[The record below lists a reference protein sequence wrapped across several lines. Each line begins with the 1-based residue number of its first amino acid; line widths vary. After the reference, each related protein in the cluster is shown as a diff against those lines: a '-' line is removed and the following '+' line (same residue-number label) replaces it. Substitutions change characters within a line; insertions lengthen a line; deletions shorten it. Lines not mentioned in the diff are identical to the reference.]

1 MKITTRQA
9 EFLKMY
15 PNASKLSKFL
25 DICPRDIEKNR
36 SCPDDTPC
44 LDCKKEFW
52 LSEIDV
58 PNEKEQLLQ
67 EMQQPQGQEAKLDKG
82 KMRISIVPLQI
93 ISDIAEVR
101 EYGIAKYKDPDN
113 WRRVEIERYANAL
126 FRHFAAFLHAPGSV
140 DAESG
145 IAHYKHMACNMA
157 FICELMAGQMCMD
170 NVNRCAACGEVIP
183 EGIQVCKSCAAKN

>member
-1 MKITTRQA
+1 MKTTRQA
-9 EFLKMY
+9 EFLKMF
-15 PNASKLSKFL
+15 PNWSMDIDWCPMKFDKHQKSKKCINGDYCQKCRKLY
-25 DICPRDIEKNR
+25 
-36 SCPDDTPC
+36 
-44 LDCKKEFW
+44 W
-52 LSEIDV
+52 LSEIEV
-58 PNEKEQLLQ
+58 PDGKERLLQ
-67 EMQQPQGQEAKLDKG
+67 KMQQPPEQEAKLDNG

-93 ISDIAEVR
+93 LSDIAEVR

-113 WRRVEIERYANAL
+113 WRRVDVERYANAL

-157 FICELMAGQMCMD
+157 FICELMAGRMIAD

-183 EGIQVCKSCAAKN
+183 EGRQICPNCGRK

>member
-1 MKITTRQA
+1 MKTTRQA

-25 DICPRDIEKNR
+25 EICPRDIEKNR

-44 LDCKKEFW
+44 LGCKKEFW

-58 PNEKEQLLQ
+58 PNEKERLLQ

-113 WRRVEIERYANAL
+113 WRRVDVERYANAI
-126 FRHFAAFLHAPGSV
+126 FRHFRAFLRDPASV
-140 DAESG
+140 DDESG
-145 IAHYKHMACNMA
+145 IEHYKHMACNMA
-157 FICELMAGQMCMD
+157 FICELMKEKG
-170 NVNRCAACGEVIP
+170 VEPR
-183 EGIQVCKSCAAKN
+183 

>member
-1 MKITTRQA
+1 MKTTRQA
-9 EFLKMY
+9 EFLKTF
-15 PNASKLSKFL
+15 PDATKSHGILE
-25 DICPRDIEKNR
+25 ICPREVGENK
-36 SCPDDTPC
+36 SCDDGVSC
-44 LDCKKEFW
+44 FICRKAYW
-52 LSEIDV
+52 LSEIEV
-58 PNEKEQLLQ
+58 PDEVERLLQ
-67 EMQQPQGQEAKLDKG
+67 KMQQPKGQEAKLDKG

-93 ISDIAEVR
+93 LSDIAEVR

-126 FRHFAAFLHAPGSV
+126 FRHFTAFLRDPRSA

-183 EGIQVCKSCAAKN
+183 EGLQICKSCAEKK

>member
-1 MKITTRQA
+1 MKTTRQA

-15 PNASKLSKFL
+15 PNASKSRGILE
-25 DICPRDIEKNR
+25 ICPRDVEKNR
-36 SCPDDTPC
+36 SCPDYTPC
-44 LDCKKEFW
+44 LGCKKEFW
-52 LSEIDV
+52 LSEIDA
-58 PNEKEQLLQ
+58 PNEKERLLQ

-113 WRRVEIERYANAL
+113 WRRVDVERYANAL
-126 FRHFAAFLHAPGSV
+126 FRHFAAFLRDTRSA

-157 FICELMAGQMCMD
+157 FICELMAWQMCMD

-183 EGIQVCKSCAAKN
+183 EGLQICKSCAAKN

>member
-1 MKITTRQA
+1 MKTTRQA

-15 PNASKLSKFL
+15 PNASKSRGILE
-25 DICPRDIEKNR
+25 ICPRDIEKNR
-36 SCPDDTPC
+36 SCPYYTPC
-44 LDCKKEFW
+44 LGCRKEFW
-52 LSEIDV
+52 LSEIEIPD
-58 PNEKEQLLQ
+58 KEERLLQ
-67 EMQQPQGQEAKLDKG
+67 EMQQPQEQEAKLDDG
-82 KMRISIVPLQI
+82 KMRISLVPLQI

-113 WRRVEIERYANAL
+113 WRRVDVERYANAL
-126 FRHFAAFLHAPGSV
+126 FRHFAAFLRDPRSE

-157 FICELMAGQMCMD
+157 FICELMAGRMRMD

-183 EGIQVCKSCAAKN
+183 EGLQICKSCAAKN

>member
-1 MKITTRQA
+1 MKTTRQA
-9 EFLKMY
+9 EFFKMF
-15 PNASKLSKFL
+15 PNWSIDIDWCPMKF
-25 DICPRDIEKNR
+25 DKHQKG
-36 SCPDDTPC
+36 
-44 LDCKKEFW
+44 KKCIKGDYCQKCRELYW
-52 LSEIDV
+52 LSEIELPDE
-58 PNEKEQLLQ
+58 PI
-67 EMQQPQGQEAKLDKG
+67 QGTEQEAKLDNG

-126 FRHFAAFLHAPGSV
+126 FRHFAAFLRDPRSA

-145 IAHYKHMACNMA
+145 LAHYKHMACNMA

-183 EGIQVCKSCAAKN
+183 EGRQICPNCGRK

>member
-1 MKITTRQA
+1 M
-9 EFLKMY
+9 F
-15 PNASKLSKFL
+15 PDASKSKL
-25 DICPRDIEKNR
+25 NGVLEISPCKVEKR
-36 SCPDDTPC
+36 SCDDGASC
-44 LDCKKEFW
+44 FACKKKYW
-52 LSEIDV
+52 LEKIEILD
-58 PNEKEQLLQ
+58 EKPE
-67 EMQQPQGQEAKLDKG
+67 EPAKESGQEAKLDKG

-113 WRRVEIERYANAL
+113 WRRVDIERYANAL

-157 FICELMAGQMCMD
+157 FICELMAGQMRAG

-183 EGIQVCKSCAAKN
+183 EGRQVCPNCGRK

>member
-1 MKITTRQA
+1 
-9 EFLKMY
+9 MY
-15 PNASKLSKFL
+15 PDASKASGILE
-25 DICPRDIEKNR
+25 ICPRDVEAKR

-44 LDCKKEFW
+44 LGCKKEFW

-58 PNEKEQLLQ
+58 PNEKKRLLQ
-67 EMQQPQGQEAKLDKG
+67 EMQQPPGQEAKLDKG

-93 ISDIAEVR
+93 LSDIAEVR

-113 WRRVEIERYANAL
+113 WQRVEIERYANAL
-126 FRHFAAFLHAPGSV
+126 FRHFRAFLRDSKSV

-157 FICELMAGQMCMD
+157 FICELMAGRMRID

-183 EGIQVCKSCAAKN
+183 DGIQVCKSCAAKN